1 VSNRVTRC
9 ILMQINSGF
18 VLTWCG
24 IAQGP
29 TVPVLTDLQHVM
41 ALSAYYDREVTPCP
55 KCLERISDVALTEIE
70 RVGFLAKES

>member
-1 VSNRVTRC
+1 VNNRVIRC

-24 IAQGP
+24 TAQGP

-41 ALSAYYDREVTPCP
+41 ALSAYCDTEVTPCP
-55 KCLERISDVALTEIE
+55 KCLESISDVALTEIE
-70 RVGFLAKES
+70 RYKQDKYK